1 MRITMR
7 EDVAKA
13 VRKKA
18 KGSPGQF
25 VNDILSVYLKGGFIS
40 KSQIAGTVNAKK
52 VIRKNIEIAQQEYDM
67 ISGVFKGITV
77 DGEEPSDSLFIAD
90 ANLFELLKNNTMV
103 VVLKSPRK
111 QDIEKEPSDR
121 MFIRVAKQDMS

>member
-1 MRITMR
+1 MRITLK

-13 VRKKA
+13 VRKRA
-18 KGSPGQF
+18 KGKPGQF
-25 VNDILSVYLKGGFIS
+25 VNDMLSMYLKGGFIS
-40 KSQIAGTVNAKK
+40 KSQIAGTVNTRK

-103 VVLKSPRK
+103 VVVKSPRK

>member
-1 MRITMR
+1 MRITLK

-13 VRKKA
+13 VRKRA
-18 KGSPGQF
+18 KGKPGQF
-25 VNDILSVYLKGGFIS
+25 VNDMLSMYLKGGFIS
-40 KSQIAGTVNAKK
+40 KSQIAGTVNTRK